1 MRIAARWTLL
11 WAWCLLAPAAQ
22 AHLIEAHKGTLNL
35 LDRAAYLVVSLPV
48 SALDNVDDDG
58 DGALSPAELEAHA
71 GAIRA
76 QVIAGVQ
83 LLGPD
88 GALPL
93 HLLMLDVTPP
103 EDSPGRASR
112 HVVAMGWFDLG
123 GASAAQA
130 PDGPALREGLRMRF
144 RLFGKDS
151 AQRELAL
158 TITRQQDAQWVRFT
172 PERPEHRV
180 LPSSVTLLADY
191 ARIGAEHVLQGPD
204 HRPAPGPGVPV
215 RPGSRSGL
223 CRRPDRADPLTRWPA
238 GSAQMAGALIG
249 FNLGIEAAQ
258 IAVALLAGATVQV
271 LRAVVGQGTHR
282 WASNAA
288 SATALVA
295 GTWWFLERLVLQ
307 A

>member
-1 MRIAARWTLL
+1 VRFAARWTLL
-11 WAWCLLAPAAQ
+11 WVWCLLAPAAQ

-144 RLFGKDS
+144 RLFRAAGPGPP
-151 AQRELAL
+151 AVPAGGAGHRLGLAHP
-158 TITRQQDAQWVRFT
+158 AG
-172 PERPEHRV
+172 RPE
-180 LPSSVTLLADY
+180 LLH
-191 ARIGAEHVLQGPD
+191 G
-204 HRPAPGPGVPV
+204 RP
-215 RPGSRSGL
+215 
-223 CRRPDRADPLTRWPA
+223 RADP
-238 GSAQMAGALIG
+238 GA
-249 FNLGIEAAQ
+249 
-258 IAVALLAGATVQV
+258 
-271 LRAVVGQGTHR
+271 RRVG
-282 WASNAA
+282 
-288 SATALVA
+288 
-295 GTWWFLERLVLQ
+295 RLVRAGRGGGASDRRHHRRHGGL
-307 A
+307 

>member
-1 MRIAARWTLL
+1 VRFAARWTLL

-93 HLLMLDVTPP
+93 HLLMLDETPP

-151 AQRELAL
+151 AQRELPAGPC
-158 TITRQQDAQWVRFT
+158 RQGWWSRRS
-172 PERPEHRV
+172 PP
-180 LPSSVTLLADY
+180 PSSAWWPLTCGRV
-191 ARIGAEHVLQGPD
+191 AR
-204 HRPAPGPGVPV
+204 PGPGP
-215 RPGSRSGL
+215 PPS
-223 CRRPDRADPLTRWPA
+223 AWPWCSCA
-238 GSAQMAGALIG
+238 PWFTAWALP
-249 FNLGIEAAQ
+249 AP
-258 IAVALLAGATVQV
+258 
-271 LRAVVGQGTHR
+271 
-282 WASNAA
+282 
-288 SATALVA
+288 
-295 GTWWFLERLVLQ
+295 
-307 A
+307 